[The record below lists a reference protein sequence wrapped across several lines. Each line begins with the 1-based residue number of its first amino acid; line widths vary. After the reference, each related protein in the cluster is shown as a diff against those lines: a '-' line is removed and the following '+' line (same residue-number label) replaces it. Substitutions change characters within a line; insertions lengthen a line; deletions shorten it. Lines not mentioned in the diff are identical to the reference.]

1 MIILY
6 YNDVF
11 VRYTPVKNYEKDQ
24 NNKYS
29 NTIWKH
35 LNFPREKL
43 YYSSKQLFE
52 LDFLRKS
59 ILQQKMSKIIL
70 TFNLEVFLDR
80 INQLSH
86 SFFKSYFCKNVSS
99 KFMFYVHFHILRC
112 FDAIFFPL
120 KCQIDCV
127 KCVLYRN
134 RKISSK
140 NIFKN

>member
-1 MIILY
+1 MLYKILFLHNDYTLY

-43 YYSSKQLFE
+43 YYSSKQLLE

-59 ILQQKMSKIIL
+59 ILQQKMAKIIL
-70 TFNLEVFLDR
+70 TFNLEFFWIEL
-80 INQLSH
+80 IN
-86 SFFKSYFCKNVSS
+86 
-99 KFMFYVHFHILRC
+99 FHIHFSKVIFAKMFLVNLC
-112 FDAIFFPL
+112 FMSTFTFWDVLTRFFFL
-120 KCQIDCV
+120 SNV
-127 KCVLYRN
+127 R
-134 RKISSK
+134 
-140 NIFKN
+140 